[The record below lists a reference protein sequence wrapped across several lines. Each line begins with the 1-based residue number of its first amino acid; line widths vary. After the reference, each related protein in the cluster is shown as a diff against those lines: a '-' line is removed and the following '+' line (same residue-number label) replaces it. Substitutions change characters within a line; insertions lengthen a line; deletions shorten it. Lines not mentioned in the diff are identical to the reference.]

1 MKERKLP
8 TVNEMN
14 EAAVSPM
21 AEEAQQAL
29 PASLQEMILKA
40 VAQAVAEEK
49 KAFQPVLS
57 PEDEARQ
64 QLSEKEAALVQREQ
78 ALSQREMRAYA
89 REQLAARQLPD
100 ALLGALCCRDEESCI
115 ESLDKVET
123 AFRQAVQE
131 GVLERMR
138 GEEPRRT
145 AAPSLAALD
154 DQAYY
159 TATYQK

>member
-1 MKERKLP
+1 
-8 TVNEMN
+8 MN
-14 EAAVSPM
+14 ELIEAAAQVPVQEEAPQAETPFTPAQMQAVLQAVSD
-21 AEEAQQAL
+21 AVAAHQAAASKEAQQK
-29 PASLQEMILKA
+29 EEHF
-40 VAQAVAEEK
+40 AETEN
-49 KAFQPVLS
+49 
-57 PEDEARQ
+57 
-64 QLSEKEAALVQREQ
+64 
-78 ALSQREMRAYA
+78 ALSQREAAIREREMRAFA
-89 REQLAARQLPD
+89 REQLLRRSLPE
-100 ALLGALCCRDEESCI
+100 ALLDALCCRDEESCI